1 MEKAYKTCLEMLQQ
15 REYEI
20 TDTEEENRVIALKP
34 DDGESVVVYFVQ
46 IPKFNVK
53 SMAEYISLMNE
64 LGISHGIIVYK
75 NTVTAMTKKAI
86 EQSSE
91 MRLEL
96 FTEED
101 LQYNI
106 TKHRL
111 QPTFIKLSRTEAEDF
126 KEKYG
131 LKYPTLRKD
140 DPIALFY
147 DYSRGDI
154 IKIVRNS
161 GHVTYRIVKG

>member
-1 MEKAYKTCLEMLQQ
+1 MDKAYATCLEMLKQ
-15 REYEI
+15 REYKI
-20 TDTEEENRVIALKP
+20 TDTDEEHRIISLKP
-34 DDGESVVVYFVQ
+34 NGESMVVYFTQ
-46 IPKFNVK
+46 LPKFNVK

-64 LGISHGIIVYK
+64 IGISHGLIVYK
-75 NTVTAMTKKAI
+75 DSVTAMTKKAI

-96 FTEED
+96 FAEND

-111 QPTFIKLSRTEAEDF
+111 QPTFERLKYTDAEKF
-126 KEKYG
+126 KNKHG

-147 DYSRGDI
+147 DFSKGDV
-154 IKIVRNS
+154 IKITRNT
-161 GHVTYRIVKG
+161 GHVMYRMVR